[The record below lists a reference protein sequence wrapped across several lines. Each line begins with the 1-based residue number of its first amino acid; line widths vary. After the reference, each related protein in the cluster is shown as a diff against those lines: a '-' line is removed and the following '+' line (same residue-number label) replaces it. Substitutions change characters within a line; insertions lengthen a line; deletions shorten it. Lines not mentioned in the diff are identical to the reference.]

1 MRCVQLVCATIAL
14 SGAVLGAHATE
25 GHAAHFGLLVD
36 RASDAQWCASGAV
49 AELSCALALHE
60 VETSAAG
67 YGRWA
72 LHAHV
77 VDTGGSEEEASE
89 MIRELVVDEERRR
102 VIASLP
108 DDVSLSPELGD
119 IPNSTL
125 LGFVGP
131 TTEDLELAAAFA
143 SQGFAMVGASATTA
157 SLRPLSLKHWTHV
170 GFPAAG
176 YVDVALA
183 VVRAMRWQRLAIV
196 ADIDAPSQAKAE
208 IFVAH
213 ERREGRVHERYD
225 AGLGASASAIALG
238 AIHHSHTRVII
249 LFAGRDAAN
258 EWMAAA
264 SHHGMTGR
272 GWTYVIV
279 GSWCGADSFSHPA
292 EAVPSEGRH
301 GGGHRRRRRLE
312 GGAHHSVPMPMGTV
326 CIGPWRDPAIAH
338 IRALEAL
345 ADDAQAGVAHSASF
359 AFANATLA
367 RAAVRCEDFG
377 SDGHEHG
384 DAAHGYSF
392 ASPVPPP
399 VASLVHDACL
409 AMALGIQG
417 AAEAN
422 TSAIIEG
429 VRAVSAD
436 GYTGQLKFDKVS
448 GGRTQPHPSPRVYNF
463 IDGAWNDVG
472 SVETSDTATK
482 IQARLRANGLLWPDG
497 QPTAPT
503 DRVPLHDFAPALY
516 SMLVVTFLGLS
527 IALGHWM
534 HHSRLNET
542 CCRLTRI
549 PQAAVVV
556 AGGIAVGFVIRI
568 VIEIMIAT
576 SDVEEG
582 PSAQV
587 EALKEAIAFDE
598 HIFFL
603 LMLPIIIYESSYNMK
618 NKRVF
623 FKNTALIAAYAVAGT
638 VMNTIIT
645 GGALAILADIG
656 WLGIASNMRWT
667 ELFAFAAAISAVD
680 PVATLGVLS
689 AMGVPQRLFV
699 LVMGESIINDAVAV
713 ALFRAFCGVMVEP
726 ADGPAFINAGISV
739 IWLLVGSTLIGIIAA
754 LLTSLLYKA
763 LKLEDRHVE
772 AALMLL
778 LSYSAFTAAEMFA
791 LSGIISSLIAGLV
804 NNYFTQKNMTEDG
817 KGASPRCAVPS
828 EACVFAARST
838 HSDCHALSPPRS
850 PPRATRRSRDPYGW
864 TARARLGVN
873 HLLHGWSEHRGG
885 VAIRRIGL
893 PVPAYS
899 LHADSHYLFAPL
911 QCVFHHGNWQWSV
924 RDHSLRQREARGG
937 GNEHG
942 ELGRLPAR
950 VACGGCR

>member
-1 MRCVQLVCATIAL
+1 MECTAALVVAVSPQRRHQQSRGQITVAQLRSFGPFPRLSLQVSKQEGAHNNNNRQGIVRMRAQLLCATITI
-14 SGAVLGAHATE
+14 SGALLGARAME

-36 RASDAQWCASGAV
+36 RTSDAQWCASGAI
-49 AELSCALALHE
+49 AELSCALALHD
-60 VETSAAG
+60 VESSTAG

-77 VDTGGSEEEASE
+77 VDTGGAEEEASE
-89 MIRELVVDEERRR
+89 HIRELVVEEERRR
-102 VIASLP
+102 VVASLP
-108 DDVSLSPELGD
+108 RDVSLSPELAH
-119 IPNSTL
+119 ITNSTL

-157 SLRPLSLKHWTHV
+157 SLRPLSLKHWSHV
-170 GFPAAG
+170 GFPASE

-208 IFVAH
+208 LFVTQ
-213 ERREGRVHERYD
+213 ERRQGRIHERYD
-225 AGLGASASAIALG
+225 AGLGASASAVALG

-249 LFAGRDAAN
+249 LFAGPDAAN

-279 GSWCGADSFSHPA
+279 GSWCGADAFSHAA
-292 EAVPSEGRH
+292 EAAPSEGH
-301 GGGHRRRRRLE
+301 GGSHRRRRRLE
-312 GGAHHSVPMPMGTV
+312 GEAHHTVPMPMGTV
-326 CIGPWRDPAIAH
+326 CIGPWRDPAIEH
-338 IRALEAL
+338 ITALEAL
-345 ADDAQAGVAHSASF
+345 ADDAGAGAVHSAAR
-359 AFANATLA
+359 AFANATLV
-367 RAAVRCEDFG
+367 RAAARCSDFG

-384 DAAHGYSF
+384 GEAHGYKF

-417 AAEAN
+417 AAQAN
-422 TSAIIEG
+422 VSAIVDG
-429 VRAVSAD
+429 VRGVNVE
-436 GYTGQLKFDKVS
+436 GYTGMLKFDTVR
-448 GGRTQPHPSPRVYNF
+448 GGRAQPHPAPRVYNF
-463 IDGAWNDVG
+463 QNGAWKDIG
-472 SVETSDTATK
+472 SIETSDTPTK
-482 IQARLRANGLLWPDG
+482 IQAALRTGGLVWPDG

-534 HHSRLNET
+534 HHSRLNEK
-542 CCRLTRI
+542 CRLTRI

-556 AGGIAVGFVIRI
+556 AGGIAVGVVIRV
-568 VIEIMIAT
+568 VIEIIIAT
-576 SDVEEG
+576 SDLEEG

-587 EALKEAIAFDE
+587 ESLKEAIAFDE

-638 VMNTIIT
+638 VMNTLIT

-726 ADGPAFINAGISV
+726 ADGPAFINAGLAV
-739 IWLLVGSTLIGIIAA
+739 AWLLVGSTLIGIIVA
-754 LLTSLLYKA
+754 LLTALLYKA

-778 LSYSAFTAAEMFA
+778 LSYSAFTAAE
-791 LSGIISSLIAGLV
+791 S
-804 NNYFTQKNMTEDG
+804 
-817 KGASPRCAVPS
+817 
-828 EACVFAARST
+828 
-838 HSDCHALSPPRS
+838 
-850 PPRATRRSRDPYGW
+850 
-864 TARARLGVN
+864 RAR
-873 HLLHGWSEHRGG
+873 
-885 VAIRRIGL
+885 GL
-893 PVPAYS
+893 
-899 LHADSHYLFAPL
+899 DSA
-911 QCVFHHGNWQWSV
+911 CRAACSMA
-924 RDHSLRQREARGG
+924 SLRSLR
-937 GNEHG
+937 
-942 ELGRLPAR
+942 
-950 VACGGCR
+950 